1 MCPPAPFPLRPDIN
15 VSATDEEVLLFL
27 GGRKAGDPVPSNII
41 TEVNPFSVE
50 PWNSPEDI
58 WYLSNFEDGCSSGQQ
73 NTFKVMKIG
82 CWRLIDHLTIY
93 RGSVAAGSKTTWQF
107 YMGQAPP
114 GNRTGWL
121 MYHYQ
126 RVQKACQGIIAA
138 QDPNSIFR
146 VFLQEESPHTAHRCL
161 ASSDKADGEHVE
173 SMLLRFLEEEEGS
186 SPTNAADQSELGA
199 PQQRHD
205 KSNQDFVTN
214 NSAADLDALVEF
226 SKGEYLELEDIFD
239 LESTSSS
246 SDDSSLISSN
256 SDDGFDAEA
265 LLKDLENDNS
275 KNIKDEGLNSQ
286 FNVASSA
293 KPPHSVTRLSHS
305 AGSHNINNTHSMDNE
320 LVLSNS
326 LTSDGCSSKAFKSP
340 PKSEQLFSTGTSAGF
355 YPRSQPKRTH
365 SGSSASSSSSS
376 NGSGSKSVARI
387 RKLGKKY
394 CCFTPF

>member
-1 MCPPAPFPLRPDIN
+1 MEVAMCPPAPFPLRPDIN

-275 KNIKDEGLNSQ
+275 
-286 FNVASSA
+286 
-293 KPPHSVTRLSHS
+293 
-305 AGSHNINNTHSMDNE
+305 SHNINNTHSMDNE